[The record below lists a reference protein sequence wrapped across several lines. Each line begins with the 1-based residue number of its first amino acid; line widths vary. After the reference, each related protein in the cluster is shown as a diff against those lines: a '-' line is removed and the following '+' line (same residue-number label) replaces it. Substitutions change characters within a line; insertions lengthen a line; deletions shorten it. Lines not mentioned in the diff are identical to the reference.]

1 MTATWGAIFLN
12 YLLFDMCQYYYLNVV
27 FVESVSKHVKP
38 IYKKSNLKKV
48 HYQQRHY
55 ILLFWI

>member
-1 MTATWGAIFLN
+1 M
-12 YLLFDMCQYYYLNVV
+12 YQYYYLNVV